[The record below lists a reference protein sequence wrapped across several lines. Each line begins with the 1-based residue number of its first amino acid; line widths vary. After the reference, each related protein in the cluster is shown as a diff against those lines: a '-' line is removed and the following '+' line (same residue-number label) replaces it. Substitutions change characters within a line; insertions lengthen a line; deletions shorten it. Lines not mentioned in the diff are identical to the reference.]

1 MRVLGRATAVA
12 AAVAASVTVAACG
25 GGTAGGT
32 TNAGGSSAAADKTTL
47 TLYNAQH
54 EDLMKLMVDGFTKK
68 TGIQVQMR
76 SGEDFEL
83 ANQLVQEGSAS
94 PADAFV
100 TENSPAMTL
109 VDSKGLF
116 AKVDAKA
123 LSQVPAKYAPSDRDW
138 VGFAARSTV
147 FAYNTK
153 QLQKAN
159 LPTSLM
165 DLADPRWKGRI
176 GISPGGAPFP
186 AILAAPR
193 WKGRIGIS
201 PGGADFQAIVSAVL
215 SLKGEAATA
224 QWLKALKDNAKI
236 YQGNTSVMKAV
247 NAGEIAGGVIYH
259 YYWYKDRAE
268 SGANSKDVELH
279 FFGKQDPGAFVSVS
293 GAGVL
298 QSSKHAAQAQQLVEY
313 LTSKAGQKVLA
324 DSPAMEYTVGKDS
337 PANAELKPLA
347 SLQAP
352 VVDAAQ
358 LNGPKVVELMQE
370 ASLL

>member
-1 MRVLGRATAVA
+1 MRVLGRATAIA
-12 AAVAASVTVAACG
+12 AAVAASVTLAACG
-25 GGTAGGT
+25 GGTAGGS
-32 TNAGGSSAAADKTTL
+32 TNAGGSSAASDKGTL

-68 TGIQVQMR
+68 TGVEVQMR

-123 LSQVPAKYAPSDRDW
+123 LNQVPSQYAPSDGDW

-147 FAYNTK
+147 FAYNSK

-159 LPTSLM
+159 LPASLL
-165 DLADPRWKGRI
+165 DLADPRWKGKI
-176 GISPGGAPFP
+176 GIA
-186 AILAAPR
+186 
-193 WKGRIGIS
+193 

-224 QWLKALKDNAKI
+224 QWLKGLKENAKI

-247 NAGEIAGGVIYH
+247 NAGEIVGGVIYH

-279 FFGKQDPGAFVSVS
+279 FFGNQDPGAFVSVS

-298 QSSKHAAQAQQLVEY
+298 RSSKNAAQAQQLVDY
-313 LTSKAGQKVLA
+313 LTSPEGQKVLA
-324 DSPAMEYTVGKDS
+324 DSAAMEYTVGTGS
-337 PANAELKPLA
+337 SANAKLKPLA
-347 SLQAP
+347 ELDAP
-352 VVDAAQ
+352 TLDPAK
-358 LNGPKVVELMQE
+358 LNGPKVVELMQG

>member
-12 AAVAASVTVAACG
+12 AALAAGVTLAACG
-25 GGTAGGT
+25 AGSTSSG
-32 TNAGGSSAAADKTTL
+32 AGSSASAPADDKGTL

-54 EDLMKLMVDGFTKK
+54 EDLMKLMVDGFTQQ
-68 TGIQVQMR
+68 TGIKVTMR
-76 SGEDFEL
+76 SGDDFEL
-83 ANQLVQEGSAS
+83 ANQIVQEGDAS
-94 PADAFV
+94 PADVFV

-109 VDSKGLF
+109 VDSKKLF
-116 AKVDAKA
+116 APVDAKA
-123 LSQVPAKYAPSDRDW
+123 LTQVPAQYVPSDKSW

-147 FAYNTK
+147 FAYNSK
-153 QLQKAN
+153 QLKQAD
-159 LPTSLM
+159 LPASLL
-165 DLADPRWKGRI
+165 DLADPKWKGKI
-176 GISPGGAPFP
+176 GM
-186 AILAAPR
+186 
-193 WKGRIGIS
+193 S

-215 SLKGEAATA
+215 ELKGEAATA
-224 QWLKALKDNAKI
+224 QWLKGLKENAKI
-236 YQGNTSVMKAV
+236 YQGNTTVMKAV
-247 NAGEIAGGVIYH
+247 NAGEIAGGIIYH

-313 LTSKAGQKVLA
+313 LTSQAGQKVLA

-337 PANAELKPLA
+337 PANAKLKPLA

-352 VVDAAQ
+352 AVDAAQ